1 MINQKINYTMQSSEG
16 EVSAKQRK
24 INYWSSFR
32 SFYCQ
37 GDEPWQGIMIGGGL
51 TMLRNCQKQ

>member
-24 INYWSSFR
+24 IITGLAFVR
-32 SFYCQ
+32 SIAREMSL
-37 GDEPWQGIMIGGGL
+37 GRGS
-51 TMLRNCQKQ
+51 